1 MTGPGEGDR
10 RRSSRRKMV
19 LRGIVVY
26 TARGTE
32 IERHMGCVVMD
43 MGDDSAKLKPE
54 THGVLPNRF
63 ELRLQTGEIYA
74 CTVVRRSGYL
84 IGVTLTPGG

>member
-1 MTGPGEGDR
+1 MADDGGSDR
-10 RRSSRRKMV
+10 RSDRRKM
-19 LRGIVVY
+19 LRRGIIVY
-26 TARGTE
+26 VARGTE
-32 IERHMGCVVMD
+32 IERHMSCVVMD

-84 IGVTLTPGG
+84 IGVTLSPSG